1 MIQNLPWES
10 HIPFTRLELLGYKV
24 TRSRPFPPD
33 ERALFAA
40 FLRRIYP
47 TPNPLDTQA
56 GYDTYNHTD
65 LAGMSHSRN
74 CGRKHAKS
82 SSVSIAKITPP
93 PGSLGALKLC
103 NNKSPTSGAL
113 RHKTLQRQPVTDQR
127 TQRFARY
134 APACGGYGDASHD
147 RQTTMHHRR

>member
-65 LAGMSHSRN
+65 LAGMSLSELRQEA
-74 CGRKHAKS
+74 RKVQLRVDCEDNPSPWLARRLEAVQQQIAYLRRSPSQNPSAPTSDRPTHPTVRPIR
-82 SSVSIAKITPP
+82 SSV
-93 PGSLGALKLC
+93 
-103 NNKSPTSGAL
+103 
-113 RHKTLQRQPVTDQR
+113 
-127 TQRFARY
+127 
-134 APACGGYGDASHD
+134 
-147 RQTTMHHRR
+147 RRIR